1 MRTRLLAALLP
12 GPQPHRGSPLED
24 KAPPKEDLCPHQGGS
39 DRGDGSST
47 GSREYRRRTRF
58 LRSLRLLH
66 PGAAAMKDAVTLLGY
81 VLVGLDVLLVYKPIS
96 LFATVG
102 ECTLAPWD
110 S

>member
-66 PGAAAMKDAVTLLGY
+66 PGAAAMKDAVRTALSCS
-81 VLVGLDVLLVYKPIS
+81 VGTIYAGCCVRTSENTPS
-96 LFATVG
+96 TSFG
-102 ECTLAPWD
+102 E
-110 S
+110 

>member
-66 PGAAAMKDAVTLLGY
+66 PGAAAMKDAVTTLYELTTHQR
-81 VLVGLDVLLVYKPIS
+81 
-96 LFATVG
+96 FASPPNYTNSRN
-102 ECTLAPWD
+102 D
-110 S
+110 